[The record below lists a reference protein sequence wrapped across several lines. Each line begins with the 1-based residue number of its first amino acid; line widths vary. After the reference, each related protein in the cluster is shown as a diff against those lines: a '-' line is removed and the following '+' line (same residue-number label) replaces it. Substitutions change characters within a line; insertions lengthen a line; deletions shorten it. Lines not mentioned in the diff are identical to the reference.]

1 MNAFQT
7 TIAIAIASSAASAG
21 VVDMKFNGTGAGST
35 VQIQLGEANAFNVFA
50 GELQHEI
57 TNATGVD
64 AYLNGNHRTFCA
76 DITEHVSSDFVQ
88 YQTADLESIPLTV
101 NNPNPMSSTQADAV
115 RALYAQNA
123 TALIAGGLSNA
134 FGTAMQL
141 TVWELVNDF
150 DGSANS
156 IDLTTGDFLAAGRNG
171 DALDI
176 DILNHIEGLKTQVM
190 FGLNNGQPAP
200 DMVVGLANAGAQDQ
214 LVVVPAPGAF
224 ALLTAGAL
232 MTARRRR
239 D

>member
-7 TIAIAIASSAASAG
+7 TIAIAIASSAATAG

-35 VQIQLGEANAFNVFA
+35 VQIQLGESNAFNVFA
-50 GELQHEI
+50 GELKHEI
-57 TNATGVD
+57 TNASGVD
-64 AYLNGNHRTFCA
+64 TYLNGNHRTFCA

-88 YQTADLESIPLTV
+88 YQTADLESIPLTT
-101 NNPNPMSSTQADAV
+101 NNPNPMSSTQADAI

-141 TVWELVNDF
+141 TVWELITDF

-156 IDLTTGDFLAAGRNG
+156 IDITTGDFLAAGRNG
-171 DALDI
+171 DTLDI

-190 FGLNNGQPAP
+190 FGINNGQAGPE
-200 DMVVGLANAGAQDQ
+200 MVAGLASAGAQDQ

-224 ALLTAGAL
+224 ALLAAGAL
-232 MTARRRR
+232 MTTRRRKN
-239 D
+239 